1 LSYIAITRGVK
12 ISQSPKIKIRLP
24 SDYPMEDLYELEE
37 AQRLLNF
44 ESGMI
49 MVDGERV
56 GSYEELVKLVGQDKY
71 KDREFIEVVGILP
84 IAGG

>member
-1 LSYIAITRGVK
+1 
-12 ISQSPKIKIRLP
+12 
-24 SDYPMEDLYELEE
+24 MEDLYELEE